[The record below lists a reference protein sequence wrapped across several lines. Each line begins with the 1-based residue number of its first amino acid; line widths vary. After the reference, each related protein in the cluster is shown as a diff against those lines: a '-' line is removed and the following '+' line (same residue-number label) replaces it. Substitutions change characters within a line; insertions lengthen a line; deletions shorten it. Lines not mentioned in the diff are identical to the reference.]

1 MDDVV
6 DAAGAVGENLNIDK
20 MDQVQDTVTE
30 INSNKTF
37 DASNLTGLFFQVRK
51 STYLLL
57 KCEHQIKFNFCFNI
71 RKFPMRMKSILAP
84 FYRLALYV

>member
-1 MDDVV
+1 MNKDMDDVV

-51 STYLLL
+51 SSYLLL
-57 KCEHQIKFNFCFNI
+57 
-71 RKFPMRMKSILAP
+71 
-84 FYRLALYV
+84 

>member
-1 MDDVV
+1 MNKDMDDVV

-37 DASNLTGLFFQVRK
+37 DASNLTGLFFQVK
-51 STYLLL
+51 NLLISYFNVNIKLSLIFASTLENVTPFISLL
-57 KCEHQIKFNFCFNI
+57 F
-71 RKFPMRMKSILAP
+71 
-84 FYRLALYV
+84 ALLI